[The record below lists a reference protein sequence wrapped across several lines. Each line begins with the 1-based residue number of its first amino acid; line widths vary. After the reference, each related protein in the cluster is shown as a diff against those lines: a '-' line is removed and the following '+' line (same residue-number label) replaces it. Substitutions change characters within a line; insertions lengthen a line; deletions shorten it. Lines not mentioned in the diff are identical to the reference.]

1 MNIKIDPVEYDNI
14 AKLYKDGKTQK
25 EISIIYGAKKILNYL
40 YTDAELYL
48 DRKYGIYQ
56 SKYV

>member
-25 EISIIYGAKKILNYL
+25 EISIIYGAKKYLIIFIKMQNY
-40 YTDAELYL
+40 T
-48 DRKYGIYQ
+48 
-56 SKYV
+56 

>member
-25 EISIIYGAKKILNYL
+25 EISIICFNSWN
-40 YTDAELYL
+40 
-48 DRKYGIYQ
+48 RKYM
-56 SKYV
+56 K